1 MPPLDEFAVQPKQLE
16 IGLKTLKKRQ
26 RNLMLLGIMSSVLL
40 SASVI
45 GLFVQQDFI
54 YSFFGLTAQV
64 EQLHIPSSADSG
76 LASLGHQ
83 SDYFVNLLSWFG
95 WLFLKLFA
103 SFFGAFIAVHIL
115 KKIRFFYIRFQSFV
129 LKFVGWLICFMLI
142 WGSLTY
148 VQYDFNH
155 DRNAE
160 FQQLVQYDKN
170 IQDSEISH
178 YLADSDLAQPIHS
191 YLLAQTALLH
201 HPADRAAAIPYVQSL
216 IKAEQSDPHF
226 LEYGFKPEQLWTMQN
241 QLFQKTI
248 TPMAQ
253 SVTKQAAQAELLNSA
268 LRWVLLAFIA
278 LTAFLSMVLFLLAS
292 QIKSR
297 AARIEHRI
305 Q

>member
-1 MPPLDEFAVQPKQLE
+1 MPPLDEFAVQPQQLE
-16 IGLKTLKKRQ
+16 TGLKTLKKRQ
-26 RNLMLLGIMSSVLL
+26 RNLMLLGITSTVLL
-40 SASVI
+40 TASII

-54 YSFFGLTAQV
+54 YSFFGLTSQV
-64 EQLHIPSSADSG
+64 EQLHMPNSVDGS
-76 LASLGHQ
+76 LASFGHQ

-103 SFFGAFIAVHIL
+103 SFFGAFIAVYL
-115 KKIRFFYIRFQSFV
+115 LRKIRFFYLRFQSFV
-129 LKFVGWLICFMLI
+129 LKFVGWLIAFMLI

-148 VQYDFNH
+148 VQYDWNQG
-155 DRNAE
+155 RNAE
-160 FQQLVQYDKN
+160 FQQLVQYDKQ

-178 YLADSDLAQPIHS
+178 YLADSDLAQPVQN

-201 HPADRAAAIPYVQSL
+201 HPADRAAAIPYVQAL
-216 IKAEQSDPHF
+216 IKAEKNDPQF

-253 SVTKQAAQAELLNSA
+253 SVTQQVAQADLLNSA
-268 LRWVLLAFIA
+268 LRWVLLAVIA
-278 LTAFLSMVLFLLAS
+278 LTAFLSLVLFLLAS
-292 QIKSR
+292 QIKNR